1 MSTPLN
7 FRTAFNGFN
16 REDVVRYIEFISARH
31 TGEINQ
37 LNSQIEY
44 LKSKAAEVPA
54 APAEDASQTD
64 ALNSRI
70 DSLLARCAQLEDE
83 AVMAQLE
90 AEEKLQAAQARCAQL
105 EKDLE
110 AALAKAS
117 EDSRQ
122 ASIAQELE
130 AYRRAERAERL
141 AQERADFTERTAKE
155 AAERTR
161 QQAEICA
168 KQICDRANSLLA
180 EATAQADAA
189 ADQVSAL
196 ADQTAL
202 QLSQLQAAVTEAKK
216 TLRDA
221 ASGMYAIRTND

>member
-44 LKSKAAEVPA
+44 LKSKASETPA
-54 APAEDASQTD
+54 APAEDASLTG
-64 ALNSRI
+64 RVEE
-70 DSLLARCAQLEDE
+70 LLARCTQLEED

-90 AEEKLQAAQARCAQL
+90 AEEKLQAALARCAQL

-110 AALAKAS
+110 AARGRQA

-130 AYRRAERAERL
+130 AYRRAERVERL

-161 QQAEICA
+161 KQAEEYA

-180 EATAQADAA
+180 DAAAQADAA
-189 ADQVSAL
+189 ASQVSNL
-196 ADQTAL
+196 ADQAAL
-202 QLSQLQAAVTEAKK
+202 QLTQLQAAVTEAKK
-216 TLRDA
+216 TLRDT
-221 ASGMYAIRTND
+221 ASAMYSISTND